1 MSTSAIHIAQI
12 AALER
17 QSLELERLIAAL
29 QTRVSVLNA
38 KLDGVQYTLDKMQ
51 PVAQVITQTPR
62 GPGRPRGQ

>member
-17 QSLELERLIAAL
+17 RVLELERLL
-29 QTRVSVLNA
+29 GVMESRMVEGNA
-38 KLDGVQYTLDKMQ
+38 KMDGVLYKLDKMP

-62 GPGRPRGQ
+62 GPGRPRGK